1 MIMLMKQITNIKRIK
16 NNILHMEMLGNQKN
30 NQTILEDLRHIK
42 IYLRLM
48 IAITIFLSHQKN
60 LPHTSILKW
69 SDNKSNHLPHPKN
82 RMLGQFVKASL
93 NLITISA
100 WRSVIISRALI
111 VRRYVQ
117 IKMIVIMIV
126 LSTLTV
132 IKVVPWI

>member
-1 MIMLMKQITNIKRIK
+1 MLMKQITNIKRIK

-48 IAITIFLSHQKN
+48 IATTIFLSHQRN
-60 LPHTSILKW
+60 LPHTLISKW

-82 RMLGQFVKASL
+82 RMLGQFVKVNL

-100 WRSVIISRALI
+100 WRSVIISRVLI